1 MRKALLGLI
10 GGPAVCLCLLA
21 QSAEKKLPDGP
32 GKPLTQRICTAC
44 HEIDTV
50 ITQRHDRPGWE
61 KIVDDMVSR
70 GADGTGEELK
80 TVTDYLVKYFGPKS
94 ENSQ

>member
-1 MRKALLGLI
+1 MRRLLLGSI
-10 GGPAVCLCLLA
+10 GGLAVCVYLLA
-21 QSAEKKLPDGP
+21 QSTEKKLPDGP
-32 GKPLTQRICTAC
+32 GKPVTQRICTAC

-50 ITQRHDRPGWE
+50 ITQRHDRAGWQ

-70 GADGTGEELK
+70 GADGTDDELK
-80 TVTDYLVKYFGPKS
+80 AVTDYLAKYFGPKG